1 MTVDRDDGDGIFYYD
16 SDSGSSIYSSGNESC
31 SGESFSRGETCSSG
45 DTSSSDDE
53 LPNNEGEQFIN
64 DVYDDD
70 DDEVSGEDSGS
81 DASQTSRSYKPF
93 LQEWHEFQ

>member
-1 MTVDRDDGDGIFYYD
+1 MTVDRDDGDGIFDYD

-31 SGESFSRGETCSSG
+31 SGESFSWGETCSSG

-70 DDEVSGEDSGS
+70 DEVFGEDSGS

-93 LQEWHEFQ
+93 LQEWHEFR

>member
-1 MTVDRDDGDGIFYYD
+1 MTVDRDDGDGIFDYD

-53 LPNNEGEQFIN
+53 LPNNKGEQFIN
-64 DVYDDD
+64 DVYDD

-81 DASQTSRSYKPF
+81 DASQTSRSYKLF